1 MTIADMINS
10 VPSQFGSIPPI
21 LVGVLLVWVL
31 AWKGFALWKSAR
43 LSQPIW
49 FVLLLVI
56 NTMGILEILYI
67 FVFSRLTFNHL
78 STRKKKK

>member
-1 MTIADMINS
+1 MTMTEVINAI
-10 VPSQFGSIPPI
+10 PSQFGSIPPV

-31 AWKGFALWKSAR
+31 AWKGFALWKAAR

-78 STRKKKK
+78 SARKKKK

>member
-1 MTIADMINS
+1 MTIADMINAM
-10 VPSQFGSIPPI
+10 PSDFGSAPPI
-21 LVGVLLVWVL
+21 LVGVLLVWIL

-43 LSQPIW
+43 LNQSIW

-78 STRKKKK
+78 SARKKKK